1 MKRALVILCAA
12 LMILALV
19 PSVAA
24 ADKEV
29 AIKEIT
35 CIDWQDMKTAPDTY
49 KPALGFDGDLNTR
62 VSIDIDSTDGEYVII
77 ELKETAYVN
86 ALSISWNNGHTRF
99 YDIKVETS
107 TDNKTYK
114 QVFKGNT
121 GVAKE
126 AKGYDTVKLTP
137 SDAKYIK
144 LTCFGKTDTADN
156 IYDTYD
162 PVAKKVN
169 AWLTFW
175 EIKVLAGD
183 KPATTTAAATT
194 KAAATTAA
202 KAATTVAAKTA
213 DAGIVIAATLITAAA
228 AAIVLKK
235 RH

>member
-1 MKRALVILCAA
+1 MKRALVILCTV
-12 LMILALV
+12 LMVLALV

-29 AIKEIT
+29 AIKAIT
-35 CIDWQDMKTAPDTY
+35 CLDWQNQATDPKQYAPE
-49 KPALGFDGDLNTR
+49 LGFDGNLDTR
-62 VSIDIDSTDGEYVII
+62 ISIDIDNVNGEYVII

-99 YDIKVETS
+99 YNVKVETS
-107 TDNKTYK
+107 TDNKSYK
-114 QVFKGNT
+114 EVFKGNT

-126 AKGYDTVKLTP
+126 AKGYDTIKLTP

-144 LTCFGKTDTADN
+144 LTCYGKTDTSDN

-162 PVAKKVN
+162 AAANKVN

-183 KPATTTAAATT
+183 KPATTAAATTT

-202 KAATTVAAKTA
+202 KAASTTAAKTA